1 MAKEV
6 VLSPVE
12 RAECVRACASFSC
25 MESVEGAFN
34 GLVSVC
40 VGLAN
45 RQGYVGETLKEIPE
59 DEKYEIVYAVLLT
72 VCRYGNGN
80 LLSMV
85 KNPVTFLMKKFDDFA
100 ELC

>member
-12 RAECVRACASFSC
+12 RAECVRFSC
-25 MESVEGAFN
+25 FSNAEAAFN

>member
-12 RAECVRACASFSC
+12 RTECERFSR
-25 MESVEGAFN
+25 MESTIDAFH

-45 RQGYVGETLKEIPE
+45 RHGYVGETLKEIHE
-59 DEKYEIVYAVLLT
+59 EEKSEIVYAVLLT

-85 KNPVTFLMKKFDDFA
+85 KNPVTYLIKKFDDFA

>member
-12 RAECVRACASFSC
+12 RAECVRFSC
-25 MESVEGAFN
+25 FSNAEAAFN

-59 DEKYEIVYAVLLT
+59 NEKSEIVYTILLT

>member
-1 MAKEV
+1 MSHEV
-6 VLSPVE
+6 VLS
-12 RAECVRACASFSC
+12 
-25 MESVEGAFN
+25 SVEIAEASRFSYMPDYEVAFN

-45 RQGYVGETLKEIPE
+45 RQGYVCETLKEIPE
-59 DEKYEIVYAVLLT
+59 EEKSEIVYAVLLT
-72 VCRYGNGN
+72 ICRYGNGN

-85 KNPVTFLMKKFDDFA
+85 KNPVTFLIKKFDDFA

>member
-12 RAECVRACASFSC
+12 RAECVRFSC
-25 MESVEGAFN
+25 LPNTEASFN

-45 RQGYVGETLKEIPE
+45 RHGYVGETLKDIPE
-59 DEKYEIVYAVLLT
+59 EEKSEIVYTVLLT

-85 KNPVTFLMKKFDDFA
+85 KNPVTFLMQKFDEFA

>member
-6 VLSPVE
+6 VLSHVE
-12 RAECVRACASFSC
+12 RAECVRFSC
-25 MESVEGAFN
+25 LPNAEASFN

-40 VGLAN
+40 VGFAN
-45 RQGYVGETLKEIPE
+45 RQGYVGETLKDIPE
-59 DEKYEIVYAVLLT
+59 EEKSEIVYAVLLT
-72 VCRYGNGN
+72 ICRYGNGN
-80 LLSMV
+80 FLSMV

>member
-12 RAECVRACASFSC
+12 RAECVRISTWPYAIT
-25 MESVEGAFN
+25 AFN
-34 GLVSVC
+34 SLVPVC

-45 RQGYVGETLKEIPE
+45 RQGYVAETLKEIPE

-100 ELC
+100 KLC

>member
-12 RAECVRACASFSC
+12 RAECVRFSC
-25 MESVEGAFN
+25 MESVEASFN

-59 DEKYEIVYAVLLT
+59 EEKSEIVYAVLLT
-72 VCRYGNGN
+72 ICRYGNGN

-85 KNPVTFLMKKFDDFA
+85 KNPVTFLIKKFDDFA

>member
-12 RAECVRACASFSC
+12 RAECVRFSC
-25 MESVEGAFN
+25 LPNVEVSFN
-34 GLVSVC
+34 SLMPVC

-59 DEKYEIVYAVLLT
+59 DEKYEIVYTVLLT

-100 ELC
+100 KLC

>member
-12 RAECVRACASFSC
+12 RAECERFSC
-25 MESVEGAFN
+25 MKSVESAFN

-45 RQGYVGETLKEIPE
+45 RHGYVGETLKEIHE
-59 DEKYEIVYAVLLT
+59 EEKSEIVYAVLLT

>member
-12 RAECVRACASFSC
+12 RAECVRFSC

-45 RQGYVGETLKEIPE
+45 RHGYVCETLKEIPE
-59 DEKYEIVYAVLLT
+59 EEKSEIVYTVLLT

-85 KNPVTFLMKKFDDFA
+85 KNPVTFLIKKFDEFA

>member
-6 VLSPVE
+6 VLYPVE
-12 RAECVRACASFSC
+12 RAECVRISAWPY
-25 MESVEGAFN
+25 VITAFN
-34 GLVSVC
+34 SLVPVC

-59 DEKYEIVYAVLLT
+59 EEKSEIVYAVLLT

-85 KNPVTFLMKKFDDFA
+85 KNPVTFLMKKFDEFA

>member
-1 MAKEV
+1 MAKEI

-12 RAECVRACASFSC
+12 RAECVRFSC
-25 MESVEGAFN
+25 LPNVEASFN

>member
-12 RAECVRACASFSC
+12 RAECVRISTWPYAIT
-25 MESVEGAFN
+25 AFN
-34 GLVSVC
+34 SLVPVC

-45 RQGYVGETLKEIPE
+45 RQGYVGEPLLESPD
-59 DEKYEIVYAVLLT
+59 DEEYEIVYAVLLT

-100 ELC
+100 KLC

>member
-12 RAECVRACASFSC
+12 RAECVRFSC
-25 MESVEGAFN
+25 LPNAEVAFN

-45 RQGYVGETLKEIPE
+45 RHGYVGETLKEIPE

-85 KNPVTFLMKKFDDFA
+85 KNPVTFLIKKFDEFA

>member
-12 RAECVRACASFSC
+12 RAECVRFSR
-25 MESVEGAFN
+25 MESVDGAFN

-45 RQGYVGETLKEIPE
+45 SWGYVGETLKEIPKK
-59 DEKYEIVYAVLLT
+59 EKFEIVYWVLLT
-72 VCRYGNGN
+72 VAHRGNN
-80 LLSMV
+80 KLLSKV
-85 KNPVTFLMKKFDDFA
+85 KNPVAFLMKKYDEFA
-100 ELC
+100 ELCK

>member
-1 MAKEV
+1 M
-6 VLSPVE
+6 E
-12 RAECVRACASFSC
+12 RAECVRFSFFPYA
-25 MESVEGAFN
+25 EAAFN
-34 GLVSVC
+34 GFVSVC

-85 KNPVTFLMKKFDDFA
+85 KNPVTFLMKKFDEFA

>member
-12 RAECVRACASFSC
+12 RAECVRFSR
-25 MESVEGAFN
+25 MESVDGAFN

-45 RQGYVGETLKEIPE
+45 RHGYVGETLKEIPE
-59 DEKYEIVYAVLLT
+59 NEKSEIVYTVLLT

-85 KNPVTFLMKKFDDFA
+85 KNPVTFLIKKFDEFA

>member
-12 RAECVRACASFSC
+12 RAECVRFSR
-25 MESVEGAFN
+25 MESVDGAFN

-45 RQGYVGETLKEIPE
+45 RHGYVCETLKEIPE
-59 DEKYEIVYAVLLT
+59 EEKSEIVYTVLLT

-85 KNPVTFLMKKFDDFA
+85 KNPVTFLMKKFDEFA

>member
-12 RAECVRACASFSC
+12 RAECVRFSR
-25 MESVEGAFN
+25 MESVDGAFN

-59 DEKYEIVYAVLLT
+59 EEKSEIVYAVLLT

-85 KNPVTFLMKKFDDFA
+85 KNPVTFLMQKFDEFA

>member
-12 RAECVRACASFSC
+12 RAECVRVSTWPYAIT
-25 MESVEGAFN
+25 AFN
-34 GLVSVC
+34 SLVPVC

-59 DEKYEIVYAVLLT
+59 DEKYEIVYTVLLT
-72 VCRYGNGN
+72 ICRYGNGN

-85 KNPVTFLMKKFDDFA
+85 KNPVTFLMQKFDEFA

>member
-12 RAECVRACASFSC
+12 RAECVRFSR
-25 MESVEGAFN
+25 MESVDSAFN

-45 RQGYVGETLKEIPE
+45 RHGYVCETLKEIPE
-59 DEKYEIVYAVLLT
+59 DEKYEIVYAVVLT

-85 KNPVTFLMKKFDDFA
+85 KNPVTFLIKKFDDFA
-100 ELC
+100 KMC

>member
-12 RAECVRACASFSC
+12 RAECVRISTWTYAIT
-25 MESVEGAFN
+25 AFN
-34 GLVSVC
+34 ELVPVC

-59 DEKYEIVYAVLLT
+59 DEKVEIVYAVLLT

-100 ELC
+100 KLC

>member
-12 RAECVRACASFSC
+12 RAECVRFSC
-25 MESVEGAFN
+25 MESVECAFN

-85 KNPVTFLMKKFDDFA
+85 KNPVTFLMQKFDDFA